1 MFIYDSF
8 RYLNPGISL
17 IVIKPV
23 MEIACV
29 RAYNDA
35 STSGRLEILRGICTI
50 TISISITISIKNNK
64 RRYCLSACCLLFLG
78 SFSVVFNIH

>member
-8 RYLNPGISL
+8 RYLKPGISL

-23 MEIACV
+23 MEITCV

-35 STSGRLEILRGICTI
+35 STWGRLEILRGICTI
-50 TISISITISIKNNK
+50 TFLFVLLLVLRTINAVIV
-64 RRYCLSACCLLFLG
+64 CLRVV
-78 SFSVVFNIH
+78 SFS